1 MVGSMQV
8 GKVPGALPF
17 IRADLSMGLIAGGLV
32 ASMFNALTA
41 TLGMPAGLMSDRIG
55 HRRMVMWGLACLTIG
70 GLLGAASPTTMM
82 LLVARFLEGFGFV
95 SLVVALPSIIAQATS
110 PRDARLAFGLWG
122 SYMPAGMALAL
133 LATPI
138 VLAAMPW
145 QGVWLTNAA
154 LTAASLIL
162 FVLLVRGVG
171 APAERHG
178 RASILTGAK
187 QTLGRPG
194 PWLLA
199 FCFTTYSLQWMG
211 MMAWLPTF
219 LIETQGRS
227 AAAAASM
234 TALVVFAN
242 VPGNLA
248 GGWLLHKGIPR
259 WLLLA
264 AANGTMGV
272 LALAV
277 FTGGA
282 SGDLKVAMAI
292 AFSAIGG
299 VLPAAALGGAPVH
312 APSPALVATT
322 SGVIAQGANIGV
334 FAGPPAMAA
343 MVSLSGGWSAAGWVM
358 PVSGAIGVVLALWLR
373 TIERRMATETV

>member
-1 MVGSMQV
+1 
-8 GKVPGALPF
+8 
-17 IRADLSMGLIAGGLV
+17 
-32 ASMFNALTA
+32 
-41 TLGMPAGLMSDRIG
+41 
-55 HRRMVMWGLACLTIG
+55 
-70 GLLGAASPTTMM
+70 
-82 LLVARFLEGFGFV
+82 
-95 SLVVALPSIIAQATS
+95 
-110 PRDARLAFGLWG
+110 
-122 SYMPAGMALAL
+122 MALAL